1 VYVAVSGVATLLRD
15 PDKATQIWTTEQRA
29 YYPQGPL
36 DPRLALLRV
45 RIEHAEYWIAPGP
58 LSYLMAAAK
67 AAATG
72 TPVGVIGENSK
83 IK

>member
-1 VYVAVSGVATLLRD
+1 MALMTKP
-15 PDKATQIWTTEQRA
+15 PD
-29 YYPQGPL
+29 GPE

-45 RIEHAEYWIAPGP
+45 SIEHAEYWIAPGP
-58 LSYLMAAAK
+58 LSYFVAAAK

-72 TPVGVIGENSK
+72 TPAGVIGENSK